1 MDDKEFRNELV
12 RLIIERQRKSEEVAA
27 IDRKIE
33 ELAGVSKKSTYK
45 KKTFSRE
52 DMRAACGVS

>member
-1 MDDKEFRNELV
+1 MSDSEVLKEIGKL
-12 RLIIERQRKSEEVAA
+12 LIERQRKSEEVAA

-45 KKTFSRE
+45 KKTLSSK
-52 DMRAACGVS
+52 DMRAACGVA

>member
-1 MDDKEFRNELV
+1 MSESEVLKEIGKL
-12 RLIIERQRKSEEVAA
+12 LIERQRKSEEVAA

-33 ELAGVSKKSTYK
+33 ELAGVSKKSNYK